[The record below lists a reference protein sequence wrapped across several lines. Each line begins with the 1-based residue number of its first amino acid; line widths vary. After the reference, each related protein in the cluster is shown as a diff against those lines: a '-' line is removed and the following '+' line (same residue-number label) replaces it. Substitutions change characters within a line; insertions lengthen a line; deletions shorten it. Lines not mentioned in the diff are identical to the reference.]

1 MASITISRKHKL
13 SHKKAKDAAEK
24 IARDLKQRFNLDY
37 AWEGEQVRFERSGVS
52 GHMTLAKDQVNLEV
66 KLGFLLSALKPVIE
80 KEIHTQF
87 DRLIGPARKA

>member
-1 MASITISRKHKL
+1 MSSISISRKHKL
-13 SHKKAKDAAEK
+13 SHKKARDAAEK
-24 IARDLKQRFNLDY
+24 IARDLKQRFSLDY
-37 AWEGEQVRFERSGVS
+37 EWDGEQIRFERSGVS
-52 GHMTLAKDQVNLEV
+52 GHMVVAKDEVNLEV